1 MDSTSK
7 FVINGRDGAKSAL
20 IKAFESWTT
29 PYDIRPDG
37 VFGSVATITSGQVT
51 LSSDALDIEF
61 QIPFDDDMEP
71 DEAEIK
77 VYNLSD
83 NTLRQLKK
91 GAAISVTAGYT
102 GDTGLIFSGFITRI
116 KTVHDGAD
124 KVTSI
129 NAMDDIKDH
138 TIESIEFSKG
148 TKASYIL
155 KKLIDK
161 TGIPVAA
168 FSPRR
173 DYTYKD
179 SQTVDGDQME
189 NISRYAK
196 VCGISVYVSRGRI
209 YARYIK
215 DGDNTGFTVSGDTGL
230 IGAPSPFEEEVTAED
245 FTETVSG
252 YEVEMLMQH
261 RMCAG
266 AIVALK
272 SADAFGTYRV
282 TKGEHRFSAYECITK
297 FKMY

>member
-102 GDTGLIFSGFITRI
+102 GDTVLIFSGFITRI

-138 TIESIEFSKG
+138 TIESIAFSKG

-155 KKLIDK
+155 KKLI
-161 TGIPVAA
+161 
-168 FSPRR
+168 
-173 DYTYKD
+173 
-179 SQTVDGDQME
+179 
-189 NISRYAK
+189 
-196 VCGISVYVSRGRI
+196 
-209 YARYIK
+209 
-215 DGDNTGFTVSGDTGL
+215 DNTGFTVSGDTGL

>member
-1 MDSTSK
+1 M
-7 FVINGRDGAKSAL
+7 L
-20 IKAFESWTT
+20 
-29 PYDIRPDG
+29 
-37 VFGSVATITSGQVT
+37 
-51 LSSDALDIEF
+51 
-61 QIPFDDDMEP
+61 
-71 DEAEIK
+71 
-77 VYNLSD
+77 
-83 NTLRQLKK
+83 
-91 GAAISVTAGYT
+91 
-102 GDTGLIFSGFITRI
+102 FSGFISKI
-116 KTVHDGAD
+116 KTVHEGAD

-138 TIESIEFSKG
+138 TVESIAFAKG

-161 TGIPVAA
+161 TGIPVAV

-179 SQTVDGDQME
+179 SQTVDGDLME

-196 VCGISVYVSRGRI
+196 VCGISVYVSKGKI

-215 DGDNTGFTVSGDTGL
+215 NGDNINFTVSSETGL
-230 IGAPSPFEEEVTAED
+230 IGSPSPFEEEVTAED

-252 YEVEMLMQH
+252 YEVEMLLQH

-272 SADAFGTYRV
+272 SVDATGTYRV
-282 TKGEHRFSAYECITK
+282 CKGEHRFSAYEAITK